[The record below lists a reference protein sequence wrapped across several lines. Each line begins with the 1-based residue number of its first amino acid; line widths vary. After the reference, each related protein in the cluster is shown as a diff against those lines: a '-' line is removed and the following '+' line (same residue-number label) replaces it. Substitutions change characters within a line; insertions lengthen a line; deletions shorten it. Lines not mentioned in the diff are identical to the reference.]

1 MPISTAALRS
11 TNPASAGGIR
21 VAPVEAGGIVNR
33 RNVGMLMAILGSA
46 LGAWWAVQQ
55 RGRAWR
61 GAAGQAHDRG
71 TVIFDN
77 TPRASN
83 TDAVV

>member
-1 MPISTAALRS
+1 
-11 TNPASAGGIR
+11 
-21 VAPVEAGGIVNR
+21 
-33 RNVGMLMAILGSA
+33 MLMAILGSA
-46 LGAWWAVQQ
+46 LGAWWAIQQ
-55 RGRAWR
+55 RGRALR

-83 TDAVV
+83 TDAVI